1 MVNIANILRNEVL
14 RVNNRK
20 TAIDNAE
27 EERKRIIALTSSATE
42 RQRAYNTIYA
52 VIVAMLL
59 GVVIIK
65 MLYRFEFV
73 PDFVLDILIAAVV
86 SAGLIYSLLLY
97 SDIMRRSNMDFSQ
110 IDFGDVPAKSQTQL
124 DQELKDKIAS
134 GNLGGIASELERIAS
149 ENDGKCNS
157 AETIY
162 NKKYG
167 VCYPK
172 TVPLNKVPVEK
183 SGNILSL
190 GGKDTAAITAE
201 IGVVTAAEATTAG
214 DGRSDQAAI
223 TAVNAKTYLKNSSN
237 YKYCRRKDGTYDWL
251 PVGAENIQLDTVN
264 NAFQIR
270 RVVPADPN
278 YYLSPNRLTYVAET
292 LSTWAIDKRPV
303 DSFTTLE
310 HSDGASVAPFSSNN
324 LYAKYI

>member
-1 MVNIANILRNEVL
+1 MPTIVDVLNTEVERINE
-14 RVNNRK
+14 RK

-27 EERKRIIALTSSATE
+27 EERTRIIALTSSATE

-110 IDFGDVPAKSQTQL
+110 IDFGDAPAKSQAQL

-134 GNLGGIASELERIAS
+134 GNLGGIASE
-149 ENDGKCNS
+149 NDGKCNS
-157 AETIY
+157 ADTIY

-172 TVPLNKVPVEK
+172 TVPANKVPLK
-183 SGNILSL
+183 IT
-190 GGKDTAAITAE
+190 DTTMTVGSTIVTGAADVITML
-201 IGVVTAAEATTAG
+201 TTP
-214 DGRSDQAAI
+214 
-223 TAVNAKTYLKNSSN
+223 SN
-237 YKYCRRKDGTYDWL
+237 YKYCREPNGSYEWL
-251 PVGAENIQLDTVN
+251 PVSTLNKRVSEGQVVTVGN
-264 NAFQIR
+264 QR
-270 RVVPADPN
+270 PN
-278 YYLSPNRLTYVAET
+278 YLSPNRIYVAET
-292 LSTWAIDKRPV
+292 LSTYPAGQ

-310 HSDGASVAPFSSNN
+310 QNDEGSVAPFSSNN

>member
-1 MVNIANILRNEVL
+1 MPTIVDVLNTEVERINE
-14 RVNNRK
+14 RK

-27 EERKRIIALTSSATE
+27 EERTRIIALTSSATE

-110 IDFGDVPAKSQTQL
+110 IDFGDAPAKSQAQL

-134 GNLGGIASELERIAS
+134 GNLGGIASE
-149 ENDGKCNS
+149 NDGKCNS
-157 AETIY
+157 ADTIY

-172 TVPLNKVPVEK
+172 TVPANKVPLK
-183 SGNILSL
+183 IT
-190 GGKDTAAITAE
+190 DTTMTVGSTIVTGAADVITML
-201 IGVVTAAEATTAG
+201 TTP
-214 DGRSDQAAI
+214 
-223 TAVNAKTYLKNSSN
+223 SN
-237 YKYCRRKDGTYDWL
+237 YKYCREPNGSYEWL
-251 PVGAENIQLDTVN
+251 PVSTLNKRVSEGQVVTVGN
-264 NAFQIR
+264 QR
-270 RVVPADPN
+270 PN
-278 YYLSPNRLTYVAET
+278 YLSPNRIYVAET
-292 LSTWAIDKRPV
+292 LSTYPAGQ

-310 HSDGASVAPFSSNN
+310 KSGDEGSVAPFSSNN

>member
-1 MVNIANILRNEVL
+1 MPTIVDVLNDEVT
-14 RVNNRK
+14 RINDRK

-110 IDFGDVPAKSQTQL
+110 IDFGDAPAKSQAQL

-134 GNLGGIASELERIAS
+134 GNLGGIASDLEEIAS
-149 ENDGKCNS
+149 KNDGKCNS

-162 NKKYG
+162 NKNYG
-167 VCYPK
+167 VCYPR
-172 TVPLNKVPVEK
+172 TVPLNKVPVAGTTANTVKFGSEDNIAVLVVA
-183 SGNILSL
+183 SGALS
-190 GGKDTAAITAE
+190 E
-201 IGVVTAAEATTAG
+201 VTAA
-214 DGRSDQAAI
+214 
-223 TAVNAKTYLKNSSN
+223 VAKPYLIDSAN
-237 YKYCRRKDGTYDWL
+237 YKYCRRKNGSYDWL
-251 PVGAENIQLDTVN
+251 PVGDKNIELDTTQSPPV
-264 NAFQIR
+264 IK

-278 YYLSPNRLTYVAET
+278 YYLSPNRLTYVPET
-292 LSTWAIDKRPV
+292 LSTYPVGQRPD

-310 HSDGASVAPFSSNN
+310 QSDNELVTPFSSNN

>member
-1 MVNIANILRNEVL
+1 MPTTIVDVLNTEVERINE
-14 RVNNRK
+14 RK

-27 EERKRIIALTSSATE
+27 EERTRIIALTSSATE

-110 IDFGDVPAKSQTQL
+110 IDFGDTPAKSQAQL

-134 GNLGGIASELERIAS
+134 GNLGGIAS

-172 TVPLNKVPVEK
+172 TVPA
-183 SGNILSL
+183 NITIP
-190 GGKDTAAITAE
+190 KDTSTTAVPAMTVGSTTVTVNRINTVATSITDAH
-201 IGVVTAAEATTAG
+201 VTALTT
-214 DGRSDQAAI
+214 
-223 TAVNAKTYLKNSSN
+223 LSN
-237 YKYCRRKDGTYDWL
+237 YKYCRKTDGTYAWL
-251 PVGAENIQLDTVN
+251 PVSASNV
-264 NAFQIR
+264 QI
-270 RVVPADPN
+270 VGTELTDVTPADPN
-278 YYLSPNRLTYVAET
+278 YVTTGRTAYVAET
-292 LSTWAIDKRPV
+292 LSTYPV
-303 DSFTTLE
+303 GQDSFTTLE
-310 HSDGASVAPFSSNN
+310 QNDEASVAPFSSNN

>member
-1 MVNIANILRNEVL
+1 MPTIVDVLNTEVERINE
-14 RVNNRK
+14 RK

-27 EERKRIIALTSSATE
+27 EERTRIIALTSSATE
-42 RQRAYNTIYA
+42 RQRAYNTMYA

-73 PDFVLDILIAAVV
+73 PDFILDILIAAVV

-110 IDFGDVPAKSQTQL
+110 IDFGDTPVKSQAQL

-134 GNLGGIASELERIAS
+134 GNLGGIASE
-149 ENDGKCNS
+149 NDGKCNS
-157 AETIY
+157 ADTIY

-172 TVPLNKVPVEK
+172 TAPANKVPVEAT
-183 SGNILSL
+183 SGKLKL
-190 GGKDTAAITAE
+190 GSKETAAITAE
-201 IGVVTAAEATTAG
+201 IGAVNEVEATGLVAQAIINATAAI
-214 DGRSDQAAI
+214 S
-223 TAVNAKTYLKNSSN
+223 YLKDSEN
-237 YKYCRRKDGTYDWL
+237 YKYCRRKNGTYDWL
-251 PVGAENIQLDTVN
+251 PVGGENIQLDTVN
-264 NAFQIR
+264 NVFTIR
-270 RVVPADPN
+270 RVVPTDPN
-278 YYLSPNRLTYVAET
+278 YVNITNRKIYVAET
-292 LSTWAIDKRPV
+292 LSTYPVGQRPI

-310 HSDGASVAPFSSNN
+310 HSDGASIAPFSSNN

>member
-1 MVNIANILRNEVL
+1 MPTIVDVLNDEVT
-14 RVNNRK
+14 RINDRK

-110 IDFGDVPAKSQTQL
+110 IDFGDAPAKSQAQL

-134 GNLGGIASELERIAS
+134 GNLGGIASE
-149 ENDGKCNS
+149 NDGKCNS

-162 NKKYG
+162 NKNYG
-167 VCYPK
+167 VCYPR
-172 TVPLNKVPVEK
+172 TVPLNKVPVAGTTTDTVK
-183 SGNILSL
+183 FGDTDNITVSVAGSGSGANSL
-190 GGKDTAAITAE
+190 PSVAA
-201 IGVVTAAEATTAG
+201 AA
-214 DGRSDQAAI
+214 
-223 TAVNAKTYLKNSSN
+223 AKTYLIDSAKYN
-237 YKYCRRKDGTYDWL
+237 YFRRKNGSYDWL
-251 PVGAENIQLDTVN
+251 PVGDKNIELDTTGNSPV
-264 NAFQIR
+264 IR
-270 RVVPADPN
+270 RVVSTDPN
-278 YYLSPNRLTYVAET
+278 YYLAPNRLTHDAET
-292 LSTWAIDKRPV
+292 LSTYPAGQRPF

-310 HSDGASVAPFSSNN
+310 QNDEASVTPFSTNN
-324 LYAKYI
+324 LYAKYV

>member
-1 MVNIANILRNEVL
+1 MPTIVEVL
-14 RVNNRK
+14 NTEVTRVNDRK

-27 EERKRIIALTSSATE
+27 EERNHIIALTSSATE

-97 SDIMRRSNMDFSQ
+97 SDIIRRSNMDFSQ
-110 IDFGDVPAKSQTQL
+110 IDFGGVSAKSQAQL

-134 GNLGGIASELERIAS
+134 GNLGGIAS

-172 TVPLNKVPVEK
+172 TIPA
-183 SGNILSL
+183 NITIP
-190 GGKDTAAITAE
+190 KDTS
-201 IGVVTAAEATTAG
+201 TAAVPAMTVGSTTV
-214 DGRSDQAAI
+214 
-223 TAVNAKTYLKNSSN
+223 TVNSSN
-237 YKYCRRKDGTYDWL
+237 TVATSITADHVTALTTLSNYNYCRKKDGTYEWL
-251 PVGAENIQLDTVN
+251 PVVSNVN
-264 NAFQIR
+264 K
-270 RVVPADPN
+270 RVNSAGVLIDVISTDPN
-278 YYLSPNRLTYVAET
+278 YVTAGRTTYVPET
-292 LSTWAIDKRPV
+292 LSTYPV
-303 DSFTTLE
+303 GQDSFTTLE
-310 HSDGASVAPFSSNN
+310 QSDNKLVTPFSSNN

>member
-1 MVNIANILRNEVL
+1 MPTIVDVLNTEVERINE
-14 RVNNRK
+14 RK

-27 EERKRIIALTSSATE
+27 EERTRIIALTSSATE
-42 RQRAYNTIYA
+42 RQHAYNTIYA

-65 MLYRFEFV
+65 MFYRFEFV

-97 SDIMRRSNMDFSQ
+97 SDIMRRNNMDFGQ
-110 IDFGDVPAKSQTQL
+110 IDFGDAPAKTRAQL
-124 DQELKDKIAS
+124 DKEFKDKIES
-134 GNLGGIASELERIAS
+134 GNLGGIAS

-162 NKKYG
+162 NKMYG

-172 TVPLNKVPVEK
+172 TVPADKVPLK
-183 SGNILSL
+183 IT
-190 GGKDTAAITAE
+190 DTTMTVGSTIVTGTADEITML
-201 IGVVTAAEATTAG
+201 TTP
-214 DGRSDQAAI
+214 
-223 TAVNAKTYLKNSSN
+223 SN
-237 YKYCRRKDGTYDWL
+237 YKYCREPNGSYEWL
-251 PVGAENIQLDTVN
+251 PVSTLNKRVSEGKVVTVGN
-264 NAFQIR
+264 KR
-270 RVVPADPN
+270 PN
-278 YYLSPNRLTYVAET
+278 YLSPNRIYVAET
-292 LSTWAIDKRPV
+292 LSTYPAGQ

-310 HSDGASVAPFSSNN
+310 QNDEASVAPFSSNN

>member
-1 MVNIANILRNEVL
+1 
-14 RVNNRK
+14 
-20 TAIDNAE
+20 
-27 EERKRIIALTSSATE
+27 
-42 RQRAYNTIYA
+42 
-52 VIVAMLL
+52 
-59 GVVIIK
+59 

-110 IDFGDVPAKSQTQL
+110 IDFGDTPVKSQAQL

-134 GNLGGIASELERIAS
+134 GNLGGIASE
-149 ENDGKCNS
+149 NDGKCNS
-157 AETIY
+157 ADTIY
-162 NKKYG
+162 NKMYG

-190 GGKDTAAITAE
+190 GGKETAAIINIPAVTEVQA
-201 IGVVTAAEATTAG
+201 IGLVAQAIINATAAI
-214 DGRSDQAAI
+214 S
-223 TAVNAKTYLKNSSN
+223 YLKNSSN
-237 YKYCRRKDGTYDWL
+237 YKYCRKTDGTYDWL

-264 NAFQIR
+264 SVFTIR
-270 RVVPADPN
+270 RVVPTDPN
-278 YYLSPNRLTYVAET
+278 YLSPNRLIHVAET
-292 LSTWAIDKRPV
+292 LSTYPVGQRPI

-310 HSDGASVAPFSSNN
+310 KSGGELVAPFSSNN

>member
-1 MVNIANILRNEVL
+1 MPSIVDVLDTEVNRINE
-14 RVNNRK
+14 RK
-20 TAIDNAE
+20 IAIDNAE
-27 EERKRIIALTSSATE
+27 EERNRIIALTSSATE

-110 IDFGDVPAKSQTQL
+110 IDFGSVPAKSQTQL

-134 GNLGGIASELERIAS
+134 GNLGRIAS

-157 AETIY
+157 ADTMY

-172 TVPLNKVPVEK
+172 TAPANKVPVEET
-183 SGNILSL
+183 SGKLKL
-190 GGKDTAAITAE
+190 GGKETAAITNIPPVTEVQATGLVAQA
-201 IGVVTAAEATTAG
+201 IINATAAI
-214 DGRSDQAAI
+214 S
-223 TAVNAKTYLKNSSN
+223 YLKDSAN
-237 YKYCRRKDGTYDWL
+237 YKYCRRKNGTYDWL
-251 PVGAENIQLDTVN
+251 PVGRNNIELNTTPAVPV
-264 NAFQIR
+264 IR
-270 RVVPADPN
+270 RVVPTDPN
-278 YYLSPNRLTYVAET
+278 YVNITNRLIHVAET
-292 LSTWAIDKRPV
+292 LSTYPVGQRPI

-310 HSDGASVAPFSSNN
+310 QNDEASVAPFASNN

>member
-1 MVNIANILRNEVL
+1 MPTIVDVLNDEVD
-14 RVNNRK
+14 RINNRK

-27 EERKRIIALTSSATE
+27 EERKHIIALTSSATE

-86 SAGLIYSLLLY
+86 SVGLIYSLLLY
-97 SDIMRRSNMDFSQ
+97 SDIIRRNNMDFSQ
-110 IDFGDVPAKSQTQL
+110 IDFGDAPAKSQAQL

-134 GNLGGIASELERIAS
+134 GNLGGIASE
-149 ENDGKCNS
+149 NDGKCNS

-162 NKKYG
+162 NKNYG

-183 SGNILSL
+183 TSGKLKL
-190 GGKDTAAITAE
+190 GSKET
-201 IGVVTAAEATTAG
+201 VTIVDEVEVTSGQASGAG
-214 DGRSDQAAI
+214 DGRSIQAVIRAADVI
-223 TAVNAKTYLKNSSN
+223 IYLKDSAN
-237 YKYCRRKDGTYDWL
+237 YKYCRRKNGSYDWL
-251 PVGAENIQLDTVN
+251 PVGGENIQLDIINDTLV
-264 NAFQIR
+264 IR

-278 YYLSPNRLTYVAET
+278 YVIAGRTAYVPET
-292 LSTWAIDKRPV
+292 LSTYPAGQRPV

-310 HSDGASVAPFSSNN
+310 QNDKASVAPFSSNN

>member
-1 MVNIANILRNEVL
+1 MPTIVDVLNTEVDRINE
-14 RVNNRK
+14 RK

-27 EERKRIIALTSSATE
+27 EERTRIIALTSSATE
-42 RQRAYNTIYA
+42 RQHAYNTIYA

-65 MLYRFEFV
+65 MFYRFEFV
-73 PDFVLDILIAAVV
+73 PDFVLDILIAAVI

-97 SDIMRRSNMDFSQ
+97 SDIMRRNNMDFGQ
-110 IDFGDVPAKSQTQL
+110 IDFGDAPAKTRAQL
-124 DQELKDKIAS
+124 DKEFKDKIAS
-134 GNLGGIASELERIAS
+134 GNLGGIAS

-162 NKKYG
+162 NKMYG

-172 TVPLNKVPVEK
+172 TVPANKVPLK
-183 SGNILSL
+183 IT
-190 GGKDTAAITAE
+190 DTTM
-201 IGVVTAAEATTAG
+201 TAG
-214 DGRSDQAAI
+214 STTVTGTDVQI
-223 TAVNAKTYLKNSSN
+223 TVLTTPSN
-237 YKYCRRKDGTYDWL
+237 YKYCRKKDGSYEWL
-251 PVGAENIQLDTVN
+251 PVSTSNVRLTGASITIVTES
-264 NAFQIR
+264 
-270 RVVPADPN
+270 DPN
-278 YYLSPNRLTYVAET
+278 YVTTGRTAYVPET

-310 HSDGASVAPFSSNN
+310 QNDEASVSPFSSNN

>member
-97 SDIMRRSNMDFSQ
+97 SDIMRRNNMDFGQ

-124 DQELKDKIAS
+124 YQELKDKIAS

-149 ENDGKCNS
+149 KNDGKCNS

-172 TVPLNKVPVEK
+172 TVPLNKVPVA
-183 SGNILSL
+183 SGANNNILTL
-190 GGKDTAAITAE
+190 GGKRTAAITAE
-201 IGVVTAAEATTAG
+201 IGSVAEVVATG
-214 DGRSDQAAI
+214 VVSQAAI
-223 TAVNAKTYLKNSSN
+223 AAGEAISYLKDSAN
-237 YKYCRRKDGTYDWL
+237 YKYCRKTDGTYDWL
-251 PVGAENIQLDTVN
+251 PVGRNNIELNTTPDVPV
-264 NAFQIR
+264 IR

-278 YYLSPNRLTYVAET
+278 YVNLTNRLIHVDET
-292 LSTWAIDKRPV
+292 LSTYPVGQRPN

-310 HSDGASVAPFSSNN
+310 HNKEASVAPFSSNN

>member
-1 MVNIANILRNEVL
+1 MTTIVNVLNNEVD
-14 RVNNRK
+14 RVNDRK

-73 PDFVLDILIAAVV
+73 PDVVLDILIAVVV

-97 SDIMRRSNMDFSQ
+97 SDIMRRSNMDFSL
-110 IDFGDVPAKSQTQL
+110 INFDDAPTKSQAQL
-124 DQELKDKIAS
+124 DKEFKDKIAS
-134 GNLGGIASELERIAS
+134 GNLGGIASE
-149 ENDGKCNS
+149 NDGKCNG

-162 NKKYG
+162 NKMYG

-172 TVPLNKVPVEK
+172 TVPA
-183 SGNILSL
+183 NITIP
-190 GGKDTAAITAE
+190 KDTSTTAVPAMTVGSTTVTVNSKNTVATTITAAH
-201 IGVVTAAEATTAG
+201 VTALTT
-214 DGRSDQAAI
+214 
-223 TAVNAKTYLKNSSN
+223 LSN
-237 YKYCRRKDGTYDWL
+237 YKYCRKKDGSYAWL
-251 PVGAENIQLDTVN
+251 PVSASNV
-264 NAFQIR
+264 QI
-270 RVVPADPN
+270 VGTELTDVTPADPN
-278 YYLSPNRLTYVAET
+278 YVNITDRKIYVAET
-292 LSTWAIDKRPV
+292 LSTYPAGQRPG

-310 HSDGASVAPFSSNN
+310 HSDGVSIAPFSSNN

>member
-1 MVNIANILRNEVL
+1 MPTIAEVL
-14 RVNNRK
+14 NAEVTRVNDRK

-27 EERKRIIALTSSATE
+27 EERNHIIALTSSATE

-110 IDFGDVPAKSQTQL
+110 IDFGGAPAKSHAQL
-124 DQELKDKIAS
+124 DQELKDK
-134 GNLGGIASELERIAS
+134 IAS

-172 TVPLNKVPVEK
+172 TIPA
-183 SGNILSL
+183 NITIP
-190 GGKDTAAITAE
+190 KDTS
-201 IGVVTAAEATTAG
+201 TAAVPAMTVGSTTV
-214 DGRSDQAAI
+214 
-223 TAVNAKTYLKNSSN
+223 TVNSSN
-237 YKYCRRKDGTYDWL
+237 
-251 PVGAENIQLDTVN
+251 TV
-264 NAFQIR
+264 ATSIT
-270 RVVPADPN
+270 ADHVTA
-278 YYLSPNRLTYVAET
+278 LTT
-292 LSTWAIDKRPV
+292 LS
-303 DSFTTLE
+303 
-310 HSDGASVAPFSSNN
+310 NYN
-324 LYAKYI
+324 

>member
-1 MVNIANILRNEVL
+1 MPSIVSVLNTEVE
-14 RVNNRK
+14 RINDRK

-27 EERKRIIALTSSATE
+27 EERNRIIALTSSATE
-42 RQRAYNTIYA
+42 RQRAYNTIYT

-97 SDIMRRSNMDFSQ
+97 SDIMRRNNMDFGQ
-110 IDFGDVPAKSQTQL
+110 IDFGDAPAKTQAQL
-124 DQELKDKIAS
+124 DKEFNDKIAS
-134 GNLGGIASELERIAS
+134 GNLGGIAS

-172 TVPLNKVPVEK
+172 TVPLNKVPVAGTATDTLK
-183 SGNILSL
+183 FGTVDNITVSVQ
-190 GGKDTAAITAE
+190 E
-201 IGVVTAAEATTAG
+201 TTAL
-214 DGRSDQAAI
+214 SAIAAN
-223 TAVNAKTYLKNSSN
+223 VAKTYLIDSTK
-237 YKYCRRKDGTYDWL
+237 YKYFRRKNGSYDWL
-251 PVGAENIQLDTVN
+251 PVGDKNIELDTTPVVPV
-264 NAFQIR
+264 IR

-278 YYLSPNRLTYVAET
+278 YYLTPNRLIHVAET
-292 LSTWAIDKRPV
+292 LSTYPVGQRPI

-310 HSDGASVAPFSSNN
+310 QNDEASVAPFASNN

>member
-1 MVNIANILRNEVL
+1 MTTIAEVL
-14 RVNNRK
+14 NTELTRVNDRK

-27 EERKRIIALTSSATE
+27 EERTRIIALTSSATE
-42 RQRAYNTIYA
+42 RQRAYNTMYA

-134 GNLGGIASELERIAS
+134 GNLGGIASE
-149 ENDGKCNS
+149 NDGKCNS
-157 AETIY
+157 ADTIY

-172 TVPLNKVPVEK
+172 TVPADKVPLKASNTTMTVG
-183 SGNILSL
+183 STTVTG
-190 GGKDTAAITAE
+190 TADEITML
-201 IGVVTAAEATTAG
+201 TTP
-214 DGRSDQAAI
+214 
-223 TAVNAKTYLKNSSN
+223 SN
-237 YKYCRRKDGTYDWL
+237 YKYCREPNGSYEWL
-251 PVGAENIQLDTVN
+251 PVSTSNVRLTGASITIVTES
-264 NAFQIR
+264 
-270 RVVPADPN
+270 DPN
-278 YYLSPNRLTYVAET
+278 YVNITNRTAYVAET
-292 LSTWAIDKRPV
+292 LSTYPV
-303 DSFTTLE
+303 GQDSFTTLE
-310 HSDGASVAPFSSNN
+310 HNKEASVAPFSSNN

>member
-1 MVNIANILRNEVL
+1 MTTIVRVLNDEVD
-14 RVNNRK
+14 RVNDRK

-42 RQRAYNTIYA
+42 RQRAYNTMYV

-73 PDFVLDILIAAVV
+73 PDFVLDILIAVVV

-110 IDFGDVPAKSQTQL
+110 IDFGGVPAKSQAQL

-134 GNLGGIASELERIAS
+134 GNLGGIASE
-149 ENDGKCNS
+149 NDGKCNS

-167 VCYPK
+167 ICYPK
-172 TVPLNKVPVEK
+172 TVPANKVPVAGTPDNK
-183 SGNILSL
+183 LTL
-190 GGKDTAAITAE
+190 GGIDTEEITEIAAVEADSTTGSVAQDIITAAN
-201 IGVVTAAEATTAG
+201 
-214 DGRSDQAAI
+214 AI
-223 TAVNAKTYLKNSSN
+223 SYLKDSRN
-237 YKYCRRKDGTYDWL
+237 YQYIRKTNGSYDWL
-251 PVGAENIQLDTVN
+251 PVGDKNIELDTTHSIPV
-264 NAFQIR
+264 IR
-270 RVVPADPN
+270 RVIPTDPN
-278 YYLSPNRLTYVAET
+278 YYESTGRTYVPET
-292 LSTWAIDKRPV
+292 LSTYPV
-303 DSFTTLE
+303 GQDSFTTLE
-310 HSDGASVAPFSSNN
+310 HNKEASVAPFSSNN

>member
-1 MVNIANILRNEVL
+1 MPTIAEVL
-14 RVNNRK
+14 NAEVTRVNDRK

-42 RQRAYNTIYA
+42 RQRAYNTMYA

-110 IDFGDVPAKSQTQL
+110 IDFGGVPAKSQAQL
-124 DQELKDKIAS
+124 DRELKYKIAS
-134 GNLGGIASELERIAS
+134 GNLGGIASG
-149 ENDGKCNS
+149 NDGKCNS

-172 TVPLNKVPVEK
+172 TVPLNKVPVV
-183 SGNILSL
+183 SGANNNMLTL
-190 GGKDTAAITAE
+190 GGKSTAAITIISE
-201 IGVVTAAEATTAG
+201 VTASEATTAG
-214 DGRSDQAAI
+214 DGRSAQAAI
-223 TAVNAKTYLKNSSN
+223 SVADAISYLKASAN
-237 YKYCRRKDGTYDWL
+237 YKYCRKTDGTYDWL
-251 PVGAENIQLDTVN
+251 PVGNKNIQLDTVN
-264 NAFQIR
+264 NVFQIR

-278 YYLSPNRLTYVAET
+278 YYLSPNRLIHVDET
-292 LSTWAIDKRPV
+292 LSTYPV
-303 DSFTTLE
+303 GQDSFTTLE

>member
-1 MVNIANILRNEVL
+1 MPTPPTTIVDVLNTEVERINE
-14 RVNNRK
+14 RK

-27 EERKRIIALTSSATE
+27 EERTRIIALTSSATE
-42 RQRAYNTIYA
+42 RQRAYNTMYA

-73 PDFVLDILIAAVV
+73 PDFILDILIAAVV
-86 SAGLIYSLLLY
+86 SVGLIYSLLLY
-97 SDIMRRSNMDFSQ
+97 SDIMRRNNMDFGQ
-110 IDFGDVPAKSQTQL
+110 IDFGDAPAKTQAQI
-124 DQELKDKIAS
+124 DKEFKDKIES
-134 GNLGGIASELERIAS
+134 GNLGGIAS

-172 TVPLNKVPVEK
+172 TIPANKVPVEK

-190 GGKDTAAITAE
+190 GGKDTAAITIIPA
-201 IGVVTAAEATTAG
+201 VTAVPLTGTSE
-214 DGRSDQAAI
+214 QAAI
-223 TAVNAKTYLKNSSN
+223 SVADAITYLKNAA
-237 YKYCRRKDGTYDWL
+237 KYQYIRRKNGSYDWL
-251 PVGAENIQLDTVN
+251 PVGDENIELDTTTSTSV
-264 NAFQIR
+264 IR
-270 RVVPADPN
+270 RVTPADPN
-278 YYLSPNRLTYVAET
+278 YKNQTNRPIYVAET
-292 LSTWAIDKRPV
+292 LSTYPV
-303 DSFTTLE
+303 GQDSFTTLE
-310 HSDGASVAPFSSNN
+310 QNDEASVAPFSSNN

>member
-1 MVNIANILRNEVL
+1 MPTIVDVLNDEVT
-14 RVNNRK
+14 RINDRK

-97 SDIMRRSNMDFSQ
+97 SDIIRRNNMDFSQ
-110 IDFGDVPAKSQTQL
+110 IDFGDAPAKSQAQL

-134 GNLGGIASELERIAS
+134 GNLGGIAS

-172 TVPLNKVPVEK
+172 TVPLNKVPVAGTTANTVKFGSEDNIAVLVVA
-183 SGNILSL
+183 SGALS
-190 GGKDTAAITAE
+190 E
-201 IGVVTAAEATTAG
+201 VTAA
-214 DGRSDQAAI
+214 
-223 TAVNAKTYLKNSSN
+223 VAKPYLIDSAN
-237 YKYCRRKDGTYDWL
+237 YKYCRRKNGSYDWL
-251 PVGAENIQLDTVN
+251 PVGDKNIELDTTQSPPV
-264 NAFQIR
+264 IK

-278 YYLSPNRLTYVAET
+278 YYLSPNRLTYVPET
-292 LSTWAIDKRPV
+292 LSTYPVGQRPD

-310 HSDGASVAPFSSNN
+310 QSDNELVTPFSSNN

>member
-1 MVNIANILRNEVL
+1 MPNIVEVL
-14 RVNNRK
+14 NTEVERINERK

-27 EERKRIIALTSSATE
+27 EERTRIIALTSSATE

-110 IDFGDVPAKSQTQL
+110 IDFGGVSAKSQAQL

-134 GNLGGIASELERIAS
+134 GNLGGIASE
-149 ENDGKCNS
+149 NDGKCNS
-157 AETIY
+157 ADTIY

-172 TVPLNKVPVEK
+172 TAPANKVPVA
-183 SGNILSL
+183 SGNNQLTL
-190 GGKDTAAITAE
+190 GGKETVAITNIPAVTEIQATGLVAQAIINATAAI
-201 IGVVTAAEATTAG
+201 
-214 DGRSDQAAI
+214 S
-223 TAVNAKTYLKNSSN
+223 YLKDSAN
-237 YKYCRRKDGTYDWL
+237 YKYCRRKNGTYDWL
-251 PVGAENIQLDTVN
+251 PVGSNNIELNTTPAVPV
-264 NAFQIR
+264 IR
-270 RVVPADPN
+270 RVVPTDPN
-278 YYLSPNRLTYVAET
+278 YVNITNRLTHVAET
-292 LSTWAIDKRPV
+292 LSTYPVDQRPI

-310 HSDGASVAPFSSNN
+310 QNDEASVAPFSSNN

>member
-1 MVNIANILRNEVL
+1 MPTIVDVLNDEVD
-14 RVNNRK
+14 RINNRK

-27 EERKRIIALTSSATE
+27 EERTRIIALTSSATE

-134 GNLGGIASELERIAS
+134 GNLGGIASE
-149 ENDGKCNS
+149 NDGKCNS
-157 AETIY
+157 ADTIY

-172 TVPLNKVPVEK
+172 TIPA
-183 SGNILSL
+183 NITIP
-190 GGKDTAAITAE
+190 KDTS
-201 IGVVTAAEATTAG
+201 TAAVPAMTVGSTTV
-214 DGRSDQAAI
+214 
-223 TAVNAKTYLKNSSN
+223 TVNSSN
-237 YKYCRRKDGTYDWL
+237 TVATSITADHVTALTTLSNYNYCRKKDGSYAWL
-251 PVGAENIQLDTVN
+251 PVSASNV
-264 NAFQIR
+264 QIVGTNLTD
-270 RVVPADPN
+270 VVPTDPN
-278 YYLSPNRLTYVAET
+278 HVNITNRTAYVAET
-292 LSTWAIDKRPV
+292 LSTYPVGQRPN

-310 HSDGASVAPFSSNN
+310 QNDEASVAPFSSNN

>member
-1 MVNIANILRNEVL
+1 MSTTIVDVLNTEVD
-14 RVNNRK
+14 RVNDRK

-86 SAGLIYSLLLY
+86 SVGLIYSLLLY
-97 SDIMRRSNMDFSQ
+97 SDIIRRNNMDFSQ
-110 IDFGDVPAKSQTQL
+110 IDFGDVPTKSQAQL
-124 DQELKDKIAS
+124 DKEFNDKIES
-134 GNLGGIASELERIAS
+134 GNLGGIAS

-162 NKKYG
+162 NKMYG

-172 TVPLNKVPVEK
+172 TVPADKVPLK
-183 SGNILSL
+183 TS
-190 GGKDTAAITAE
+190 DTTMTV
-201 IGVVTAAEATTAG
+201 GSTTVTGTVA
-214 DGRSDQAAI
+214 QI
-223 TAVNAKTYLKNSSN
+223 TYLTTPSS
-237 YKYCRRKDGTYDWL
+237 YKYCRRKNGSYDWL
-251 PVGAENIQLDTVN
+251 PVGLENIELDTTQSPPV
-264 NAFQIR
+264 IR
-270 RVVPADPN
+270 RVVLADPN
-278 YYLSPNRLTYVAET
+278 YVIAGRLTYVAET
-292 LSTWAIDKRPV
+292 LSTYPAGQ

-310 HSDGASVAPFSSNN
+310 QNDEASVAPFSSNN
-324 LYAKYI
+324 LYAKYV

>member
-1 MVNIANILRNEVL
+1 MTTIVSVLNDEVD
-14 RVNNRK
+14 RINDRK
-20 TAIDNAE
+20 IAIDNAE

-86 SAGLIYSLLLY
+86 STGLIYSLLLY
-97 SDIMRRSNMDFSQ
+97 SDIMRRNNMDFSQ
-110 IDFGDVPAKSQTQL
+110 IDFGDAPVKTQAQL

-134 GNLGGIASELERIAS
+134 GNLGGIASE
-149 ENDGKCNS
+149 NDGKCNN

-172 TVPLNKVPVEK
+172 TVPANKVPVA
-183 SGNILSL
+183 GTTDNTLSL
-190 GGKDTAAITAE
+190 GSVNDITVSVEAE
-201 IGVVTAAEATTAG
+201 GELPAVTAG
-214 DGRSDQAAI
+214 
-223 TAVNAKTYLKNSSN
+223 VAKAYLTDST
-237 YKYCRRKDGTYDWL
+237 KYQYIRKTNGSYDWL
-251 PVGAENIQLDTVN
+251 PVGTENIQLDIN
-264 NAFQIR
+264 NTNTPTIR
-270 RVVPADPN
+270 RVIPADPN
-278 YYLSPNRLTYVAET
+278 YYESTGRTYVPEK
-292 LSTWAIDKRPV
+292 LSTYPV
-303 DSFTTLE
+303 GQDSFTTLE
-310 HSDGASVAPFSSNN
+310 HNKEASVAPFSSNN
-324 LYAKYI
+324 LYTKYI

>member
-1 MVNIANILRNEVL
+1 MPTIVDVLNTEVERINE
-14 RVNNRK
+14 RK

-27 EERKRIIALTSSATE
+27 EERTRIIALTSSATE

-110 IDFGDVPAKSQTQL
+110 IDFGDAPAKSQAQL

-134 GNLGGIASELERIAS
+134 GNLGGIASE
-149 ENDGKCNS
+149 NDGKCNS
-157 AETIY
+157 ADTIY

-172 TVPLNKVPVEK
+172 TVPANKVPVAGTTDNTVK
-183 SGNILSL
+183 FGSVDNIAVAVAAA
-190 GGKDTAAITAE
+190 GGLQA
-201 IGVVTAAEATTAG
+201 VTA
-214 DGRSDQAAI
+214 D
-223 TAVNAKTYLKNSSN
+223 VAKTYLIDSTK
-237 YKYCRRKDGTYDWL
+237 YKYCRRKNGTYDWL
-251 PVGAENIQLDTVN
+251 PVGDKNIELDTTTSTPV
-264 NAFQIR
+264 IR
-270 RVVPADPN
+270 RVIPADPN
-278 YYLSPNRLTYVAET
+278 YYLSPNRLTYVPET
-292 LSTWAIDKRPV
+292 LSTYPV
-303 DSFTTLE
+303 GQDSFTTLE
-310 HSDGASVAPFSSNN
+310 QNDKASVAPFSSNN

>member
-1 MVNIANILRNEVL
+1 MTTIAEVL
-14 RVNNRK
+14 NTELTRVNDRK

-27 EERKRIIALTSSATE
+27 EERTRIIALTSSATE
-42 RQRAYNTIYA
+42 RQRAYNTMYA

-134 GNLGGIASELERIAS
+134 GNLGGIASE
-149 ENDGKCNS
+149 NDGKCNS

-172 TVPLNKVPVEK
+172 TVPADKVPLKASNTTMTVG
-183 SGNILSL
+183 STTVTG
-190 GGKDTAAITAE
+190 TADEITML
-201 IGVVTAAEATTAG
+201 TT
-214 DGRSDQAAI
+214 
-223 TAVNAKTYLKNSSN
+223 LSN
-237 YKYCRRKDGTYDWL
+237 YEYCRKKDGSYAWL
-251 PVGAENIQLDTVN
+251 PVSASNV
-264 NAFQIR
+264 QIVGTELTD
-270 RVVPADPN
+270 VVPADPN
-278 YYLSPNRLTYVAET
+278 YVNITNRTAYVAET
-292 LSTWAIDKRPV
+292 LSTYPV
-303 DSFTTLE
+303 GQDSFTTLE
-310 HSDGASVAPFSSNN
+310 HNKEASVAPFSSNN

>member
-1 MVNIANILRNEVL
+1 MPTPPTTIVDVLNTEVERINE
-14 RVNNRK
+14 RK

-27 EERKRIIALTSSATE
+27 EERTRIIALTSSATE
-42 RQRAYNTIYA
+42 RQRAYNTMYA

-73 PDFVLDILIAAVV
+73 PDFILDILIAAVV
-86 SAGLIYSLLLY
+86 SVGLIYSLLLY
-97 SDIMRRSNMDFSQ
+97 SDIMRRNNMDFGQ
-110 IDFGDVPAKSQTQL
+110 IDFGDAPAKTQAQI
-124 DQELKDKIAS
+124 DKEFKDKIES
-134 GNLGGIASELERIAS
+134 GNLGGIAS

-172 TVPLNKVPVEK
+172 TIPANKVPVAGTTDNTVK
-183 SGNILSL
+183 FGSVDNI
-190 GGKDTAAITAE
+190 DVAVAAAGE
-201 IGVVTAAEATTAG
+201 LQAVTT
-214 DGRSDQAAI
+214 D
-223 TAVNAKTYLKNSSN
+223 VAKTYLTDSAKYQYIRKKNGS
-237 YKYCRRKDGTYDWL
+237 YDWL
-251 PVGAENIQLDTVN
+251 PVGDKNIELDTTTSTPV
-264 NAFQIR
+264 IR
-270 RVVPADPN
+270 RVISTDPN
-278 YYLSPNRLTYVAET
+278 YVTTGRTAYVAET
-292 LSTWAIDKRPV
+292 LSTYPVGQRPI

-310 HSDGASVAPFSSNN
+310 QNDEASVAPFSSNN

>member
-1 MVNIANILRNEVL
+1 MPTIVEVL
-14 RVNNRK
+14 NTEVTRVNDRK

-27 EERKRIIALTSSATE
+27 EERNRIIALTSSATE

-97 SDIMRRSNMDFSQ
+97 SDIMRRNNMDFSQ
-110 IDFGDVPAKSQTQL
+110 IDFDDAPAKSQAQL

-134 GNLGGIASELERIAS
+134 GNLGGIAS

-172 TVPLNKVPVEK
+172 TIPA
-183 SGNILSL
+183 NITIP
-190 GGKDTAAITAE
+190 KDTTANNVPAMTVDSTTVTANTNNIVATNITAAH
-201 IGVVTAAEATTAG
+201 VTALTTLG
-214 DGRSDQAAI
+214 
-223 TAVNAKTYLKNSSN
+223 N
-237 YKYCRRKDGTYDWL
+237 YKYCRKKDGSYAWL
-251 PVGAENIQLDTVN
+251 PVSASNV
-264 NAFQIR
+264 QIVGTNLTD
-270 RVVPADPN
+270 VVPTDPN
-278 YYLSPNRLTYVAET
+278 HVNITNRTAYVAET
-292 LSTWAIDKRPV
+292 LSTYPVGQRPN

-310 HSDGASVAPFSSNN
+310 QNDEASVAPFSSNN

>member
-97 SDIMRRSNMDFSQ
+97 SDIMRRNNMDFGQ
-110 IDFGDVPAKSQTQL
+110 IDFGDAPAKSQAQL

-157 AETIY
+157 ADTIY

-172 TVPLNKVPVEK
+172 TVPANKVPVEK

-190 GGKDTAAITAE
+190 GGKDTAAIAIISE
-201 IGVVTAAEATTAG
+201 VTAPEATTAG
-214 DGRSDQAAI
+214 DGRSAQAQIAI
-223 TAVNAKTYLKNSSN
+223 DDAKTYLKNSTK
-237 YKYCRRKDGTYDWL
+237 YQYCRRKDGTYDWL

-264 NAFQIR
+264 SVFQIR

-278 YYLSPNRLTYVAET
+278 YYLSPNRLTHVAET